1 MTITGLLLSGGMDSV
16 ALAYWKRPEHAF
28 TIDYG
33 QLAAVGEFQ
42 AARVV
47 CEELGIQHH
56 ELTVD
61 CRSLGSGDMAG
72 TSAYGDAPASDWWP
86 YRNQLLITL
95 AAMRAIA
102 LGVNVLAIGT
112 VKTDSTHLDGHP
124 EFVVRLDALMAFQEG
139 QMRIE
144 APAIRLT
151 TAELVQAAQI
161 PASLLAWSHSCHVSD
176 IACGRCRGCNKHREV
191 MQEIGHHVY

>member
-1 MTITGLLLSGGMDSV
+1 MTVTGLLLSGGMDSV
-16 ALAYWKRPEHAF
+16 ALAYWKRPDYAF

-33 QLAAVGEFQ
+33 QLAAAGEFQ
-42 AARVV
+42 AARAV
-47 CEELGIQHH
+47 CEALDIPHH
-56 ELTVD
+56 ELSVD
-61 CRSLGSGDMAG
+61 CRMLGSGDMAG
-72 TSAYGDAPASDWWP
+72 TSAHEAAPASDWWP

-124 EFVVRLDALMAFQEG
+124 EFVARLDTLMAFQEG

-144 APAIRLT
+144 APAIQLT